1 MNPNVSDVLSWAE
14 WAGNLEEDLAN
25 WRIRIDEGT
34 SATEQ
39 NITLNLLAVLAETI
53 GCPKNFLESLKFG
66 SFSIR
71 VLLDYESRLC
81 GLIFFD
87 CFFLK
92 FFCFSQKPFIYLH

>member
-1 MNPNVSDVLSWAE
+1 MEPHVSDVLSWVE

-53 GCPKNFLESLKFG
+53 GCPKRLF
-66 SFSIR
+66 R
-71 VLLDYESRLC
+71 VIE
-81 GLIFFD
+81 I
-87 CFFLK
+87 
-92 FFCFSQKPFIYLH
+92 